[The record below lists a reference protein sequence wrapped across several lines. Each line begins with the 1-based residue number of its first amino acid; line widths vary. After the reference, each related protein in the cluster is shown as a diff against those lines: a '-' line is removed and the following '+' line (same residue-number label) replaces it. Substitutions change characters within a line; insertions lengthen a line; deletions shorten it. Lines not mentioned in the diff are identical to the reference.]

1 MLKQEILLTPPYAS
15 GTKTYI
21 SAYTVYYLCLLFS
34 DSTHPGHDVI
44 MKTVDKVH
52 EFYPQQT
59 HSVNLLFDG
68 LFAFNVFN

>member
-1 MLKQEILLTPPYAS
+1 MHLLKHIYHH
-15 GTKTYI
+15 
-21 SAYTVYYLCLLFS
+21 LCLLFS

-59 HSVNLLFDG
+59 HSVNLLFDW
-68 LFAFNVFN
+68 LFAFNVFG